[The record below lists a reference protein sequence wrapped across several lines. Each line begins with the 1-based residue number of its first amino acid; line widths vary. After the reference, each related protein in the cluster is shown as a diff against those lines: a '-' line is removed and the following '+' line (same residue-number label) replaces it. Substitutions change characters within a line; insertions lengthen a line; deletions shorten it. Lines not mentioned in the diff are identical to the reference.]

1 MRYRARS
8 YARSPDARIAPP
20 VRAQFGDPRLDDFTR
35 RAAAASDRPELARL
49 LAAHARE
56 LAGAAWVEVWIRRA
70 DGAFVAA
77 GAGTVLDLDADAA
90 TSERLWRGG
99 HWTCGERGPLG
110 ECLGLREPPA
120 ALVPIT
126 DRRDHPVG
134 LVALGPGAE
143 GGYEP
148 AVRARLASA
157 AAHAGVAFEVIR
169 LAERLAERMD
179 FSRRID
185 RELEIARDV
194 QTQLFPQRPPELA
207 NAELAAHCAQARS
220 VGGDY
225 YDFLPLAPG
234 QVGLVLAD
242 VSGKGVHA
250 ALRMA
255 NLQAHLRSQVAS
267 APQDP
272 LRVLREVNRQMRAT
286 AREGQFATLFFGVWS
301 DAARRLTYINCG
313 HNPPLVLR
321 RDGAVEWLA
330 ATATV
335 LGMFDDWDCQLGRL
349 ALAPGD
355 LLLAYS
361 DGVTDAEGDDG
372 TFGEERLVEVVRH
385 ACDAGAAGVVAT
397 VLARV
402 QAFEAGQATDDLTL
416 LAVGVR

>member
-1 MRYRARS
+1 M
-8 YARSPDARIAPP
+8 
-20 VRAQFGDPRLDDFTR
+20 DDFTR

-49 LAAHARE
+49 LAAHLRE
-56 LAGAAWVEVWIRRA
+56 LAAPAWLEVWIRRA

-77 GAGTVLDLDADAA
+77 GEHVDAAAALELDADAE
-90 TSERLWRGG
+90 TSEHLWCGPHWEGDRL
-99 HWTCGERGPLG
+99 TSLGER
-110 ECLGLREPPA
+110 LGLGAAPA

-134 LVALGPGAE
+134 LVALGPGA
-143 GGYEP
+143 GAGYEP
-148 AVRARLASA
+148 AVRLRLVSA

-194 QTQLFPQRPPELA
+194 QSQLFPQRPPELA
-207 NAELAAHCAQARS
+207 NAELAAHCAQARAG
-220 VGGDY
+220 GGDY

-335 LGMFDDWDCQLGRL
+335 LGMFDDWDCQLGRV

-361 DGVTDAEGDDG
+361 DGVTDAEGDEG
-372 TFGEERLVEVVRH
+372 TFGEERLVEVVR
-385 ACDAGAAGVVAT
+385 AARDAGAAGVVAE

-402 QAFEAGQATDDLTL
+402 QAFEAGKATDDLTL